1 MAFASP
7 NVKTESESGTV
18 TIKNDPIIRQLS
30 IVSLMA
36 VFKDIAPGYRI
47 RKLTEKELS
56 EKVSQAVGQ
65 TRDWE
70 QGLVSVY
77 QSYLQLLEKEIK
89 GMFSTLRMTGVL
101 IMVQNIP
108 NCWISVSGACVHS

>member
-1 MAFASP
+1 
-7 NVKTESESGTV
+7 VTV
-18 TIKNDPIIRQLS
+18 NSDDETGVTKVKNDPTIRQLS
-30 IVSLMA
+30 IISLAA

-47 RKLTEKELS
+47 RKLTEKEQS

-77 QSYLQLLEKEIK
+77 QSYLQLLEKEIR
-89 GMFSTLRMTGVL
+89 GTFLT
-101 IMVQNIP
+101 
-108 NCWISVSGACVHS
+108 C